1 MAHPK
6 IPHLKTEKYKAIG
19 KRPYG
24 FDSYRD
30 EEGQA
35 WFVPHKETIEFLA
48 EAIEHIRSGRSVRTV
63 AAWLEDKTKRKLSA
77 TRLHKLA
84 WTEEELAERRKDR
97 RKKLTPKQRKI
108 EDLKNTE
115 KQTRIKAEQAKR
127 RLERARTGSGIQ
139 TGSEPESFSDAG
151 QPLERDVAFR
161 PNPGPQTDFLAAN
174 EREVFYGGARGGG
187 KTYSLL
193 IAPLRFV
200 DKSTSRALLIR
211 RSMPELRDVIFQTQQ
226 LYPKAVPGAKFKTQ
240 ENTWHFPGG
249 ARIEFGY
256 CENLQDVLRYQGQSY
271 SWIGVDELPQYD
283 SPDVWHFLRSSLRSA
298 DPSIPLHMR
307 ACVDEGEVL
316 TVDGWKD
323 IKDVRF
329 GETVYSMDLET
340 GELITKPVT
349 GSYVYDIDEPL
360 VRIFKKGFYASMT
373 KDHRIAYRR
382 HNVEDK
388 IEISRWNEYKG
399 KSINLIRASNG
410 YNAPG
415 FTKPDFWEGSV
426 EDYCEFLG
434 LFIAEGCT
442 TTRNRVIITQSK
454 EQNHDFV
461 RRVMGSSGLKVYYSC
476 GDFTISDTALRE
488 HLLPLGKAHQKHFP
502 REFLKTATKQQ
513 LELAFKAY
521 ALGDGHWQSE
531 NSVECYTTSEQ
542 LRDDLQ
548 EIAFKIG
555 ARTHTRKRV
564 YPDPNQ
570 RDSWTVAFVFNKKH
584 TKVDRNP
591 NKRND
596 VVEVD
601 YKGKVYCISVQDTEN
616 FILRQKGVVYL
627 SGNTGNPGNRGSRW
641 VKELFIEPCKPNTRF
656 SEKVEYELEGRT
668 LSTEITRKFIPASVW
683 DNPYLTQDS
692 SYIAMLASLPEVKR
706 KQFLYGD
713 WDVVEDGAFS
723 EFSRST
729 HVVEPF
735 EVPNGWTRIRAAD
748 FGFSS
753 PSAIL
758 WGAVDYDNNIWIYR
772 ELYVSKVTADQLG
785 RMIREVESGDGKIYD
800 AVLDSSCW
808 ARRGDRGPSI
818 AEMLNAEGCRFRP
831 SDRSPG
837 SRISGKIEVHK
848 RLMVDEDTEEPRL
861 RIFENCPNLIRQLSS
876 LPLDKNNPEDVDTK
890 AEDHAYDA
898 LRYMVS
904 SRPTNI
910 RTAFE
915 NMPKSTWRPSD
926 NRFGY

>member
-6 IPHLKTEKYKAIG
+6 IPHLKTDKYKAVG

-30 EEGQA
+30 DEGQA
-35 WFVPHKETIEFLA
+35 WFVPHKPTIDLLA
-48 EAIEHIRSGRSVRTV
+48 EAIDHIRSGRSVRKV
-63 AAWLEDKTKRKLSA
+63 AAWLEDKTQRKLSA

-97 RKKLTPKQRKI
+97 RKNLTPKQRKI

-127 RLERARTGSGIQ
+127 RLGRARAGSGIQ

-161 PNPGPQTDFLAAN
+161 PNPGPQADFLAAN

-200 DKSTSRALLIR
+200 DKPTSRALLIR

-283 SPDVWHFLRSSLRSA
+283 SPDVWYFLRSSLRSA

-307 ACVDEGEVL
+307 A
-316 TVDGWKD
+316 
-323 IKDVRF
+323 
-329 GETVYSMDLET
+329 
-340 GELITKPVT
+340 
-349 GSYVYDIDEPL
+349 
-360 VRIFKKGFYASMT
+360 
-373 KDHRIAYRR
+373 
-382 HNVEDK
+382 
-388 IEISRWNEYKG
+388 
-399 KSINLIRASNG
+399 
-410 YNAPG
+410 
-415 FTKPDFWEGSV
+415 
-426 EDYCEFLG
+426 
-434 LFIAEGCT
+434 
-442 TTRNRVIITQSK
+442 
-454 EQNHDFV
+454 
-461 RRVMGSSGLKVYYSC
+461 
-476 GDFTISDTALRE
+476 
-488 HLLPLGKAHQKHFP
+488 
-502 REFLKTATKQQ
+502 
-513 LELAFKAY
+513 
-521 ALGDGHWQSE
+521 
-531 NSVECYTTSEQ
+531 
-542 LRDDLQ
+542 
-548 EIAFKIG
+548 
-555 ARTHTRKRV
+555 
-564 YPDPNQ
+564 
-570 RDSWTVAFVFNKKH
+570 
-584 TKVDRNP
+584 
-591 NKRND
+591 
-596 VVEVD
+596 
-601 YKGKVYCISVQDTEN
+601 
-616 FILRQKGVVYL
+616 
-627 SGNTGNPGNRGSRW
+627 TGNPGNRGSRW

-723 EFSRST
+723 EFNRST

-772 ELYVSKVTADQLG
+772 ELYISKVTADQLG

-837 SRISGKIEVHK
+837 SRISGKIEIHK

-915 NMPKSTWRPSD
+915 NMPKTTWRPSD

>member
-30 EEGQA
+30 KEGQA

-200 DKSTSRALLIR
+200 DKPTSRALLIR

-307 ACVDEGEVL
+307 A
-316 TVDGWKD
+316 
-323 IKDVRF
+323 
-329 GETVYSMDLET
+329 
-340 GELITKPVT
+340 
-349 GSYVYDIDEPL
+349 
-360 VRIFKKGFYASMT
+360 
-373 KDHRIAYRR
+373 
-382 HNVEDK
+382 
-388 IEISRWNEYKG
+388 
-399 KSINLIRASNG
+399 
-410 YNAPG
+410 
-415 FTKPDFWEGSV
+415 
-426 EDYCEFLG
+426 
-434 LFIAEGCT
+434 
-442 TTRNRVIITQSK
+442 
-454 EQNHDFV
+454 
-461 RRVMGSSGLKVYYSC
+461 
-476 GDFTISDTALRE
+476 
-488 HLLPLGKAHQKHFP
+488 
-502 REFLKTATKQQ
+502 
-513 LELAFKAY
+513 
-521 ALGDGHWQSE
+521 
-531 NSVECYTTSEQ
+531 
-542 LRDDLQ
+542 
-548 EIAFKIG
+548 
-555 ARTHTRKRV
+555 
-564 YPDPNQ
+564 
-570 RDSWTVAFVFNKKH
+570 
-584 TKVDRNP
+584 
-591 NKRND
+591 
-596 VVEVD
+596 
-601 YKGKVYCISVQDTEN
+601 
-616 FILRQKGVVYL
+616 
-627 SGNTGNPGNRGSRW
+627 TGNPGNRGSRW

-837 SRISGKIEVHK
+837 SRISGKIEIHK

-861 RIFENCPNLIRQLSS
+861 RIFENCPNLIRQLNS

-915 NMPKSTWRPSD
+915 NTPKSTWRPSD

>member
-6 IPHLKTEKYKAIG
+6 IPHLKTDKYKAVG

-35 WFVPHKETIEFLA
+35 WFVPHKPTIDLLA
-48 EAIEHIRSGRSVRTV
+48 EAIDHIRSGRSVRTV
-63 AAWLEDKTKRKLSA
+63 AAWLEDKTQRKLSA

-97 RKKLTPKQRKI
+97 RKNLTPKQRKI

-115 KQTRIKAEQAKR
+115 KQTRIKSEQAKR
-127 RLERARTGSGIQ
+127 RLERARAGSGIQ

-200 DKSTSRALLIR
+200 DKPTSRALLIR

-283 SPDVWHFLRSSLRSA
+283 SPDVWYFLRSSLRSA

-307 ACVDEGEVL
+307 A
-316 TVDGWKD
+316 
-323 IKDVRF
+323 
-329 GETVYSMDLET
+329 
-340 GELITKPVT
+340 
-349 GSYVYDIDEPL
+349 
-360 VRIFKKGFYASMT
+360 
-373 KDHRIAYRR
+373 
-382 HNVEDK
+382 
-388 IEISRWNEYKG
+388 
-399 KSINLIRASNG
+399 
-410 YNAPG
+410 
-415 FTKPDFWEGSV
+415 
-426 EDYCEFLG
+426 
-434 LFIAEGCT
+434 
-442 TTRNRVIITQSK
+442 
-454 EQNHDFV
+454 
-461 RRVMGSSGLKVYYSC
+461 
-476 GDFTISDTALRE
+476 
-488 HLLPLGKAHQKHFP
+488 
-502 REFLKTATKQQ
+502 
-513 LELAFKAY
+513 
-521 ALGDGHWQSE
+521 
-531 NSVECYTTSEQ
+531 
-542 LRDDLQ
+542 
-548 EIAFKIG
+548 
-555 ARTHTRKRV
+555 
-564 YPDPNQ
+564 
-570 RDSWTVAFVFNKKH
+570 
-584 TKVDRNP
+584 
-591 NKRND
+591 
-596 VVEVD
+596 
-601 YKGKVYCISVQDTEN
+601 
-616 FILRQKGVVYL
+616 
-627 SGNTGNPGNRGSRW
+627 TGNPGNRGSRW

-723 EFSRST
+723 EFNRST

-772 ELYVSKVTADQLG
+772 ELYISKVTADQLG

-848 RLMVDEDTEEPRL
+848 RLMVDEDTEEPGL

>member
-6 IPHLKTEKYKAIG
+6 IPHLKTDKYKAVG

-35 WFVPHKETIEFLA
+35 WFVPHKPTIDLLA
-48 EAIEHIRSGRSVRTV
+48 EAIDHIRSGRSVRTV

-84 WTEEELAERRKDR
+84 WTEEELTERRKDR

-127 RLERARTGSGIQ
+127 RLERARSRSGVQ
-139 TGSEPESFSDAG
+139 TGLEPESFDDAG

-200 DKSTSRALLIR
+200 DKPTSRALLIR

-240 ENTWHFPGG
+240 ENTWHFPSG

-256 CENLQDVLRYQGQSY
+256 CENLTDVLRYQGQSY
-271 SWIGVDELPQYD
+271 SWIGVDELPQYE

-298 DPSIPLHMR
+298 DPSIPLHFR
-307 ACVDEGEVL
+307 A
-316 TVDGWKD
+316 
-323 IKDVRF
+323 
-329 GETVYSMDLET
+329 
-340 GELITKPVT
+340 
-349 GSYVYDIDEPL
+349 
-360 VRIFKKGFYASMT
+360 
-373 KDHRIAYRR
+373 
-382 HNVEDK
+382 
-388 IEISRWNEYKG
+388 
-399 KSINLIRASNG
+399 
-410 YNAPG
+410 
-415 FTKPDFWEGSV
+415 
-426 EDYCEFLG
+426 
-434 LFIAEGCT
+434 
-442 TTRNRVIITQSK
+442 
-454 EQNHDFV
+454 
-461 RRVMGSSGLKVYYSC
+461 
-476 GDFTISDTALRE
+476 
-488 HLLPLGKAHQKHFP
+488 
-502 REFLKTATKQQ
+502 
-513 LELAFKAY
+513 
-521 ALGDGHWQSE
+521 
-531 NSVECYTTSEQ
+531 
-542 LRDDLQ
+542 
-548 EIAFKIG
+548 
-555 ARTHTRKRV
+555 
-564 YPDPNQ
+564 
-570 RDSWTVAFVFNKKH
+570 
-584 TKVDRNP
+584 
-591 NKRND
+591 
-596 VVEVD
+596 
-601 YKGKVYCISVQDTEN
+601 
-616 FILRQKGVVYL
+616 
-627 SGNTGNPGNRGSRW
+627 TGNPGNRGSRW
-641 VKELFIEPCKPNTRF
+641 VKELFIDPAEPNTRF
-656 SEKVEYELEGRT
+656 TKKVEYELGGRT

-723 EFSRST
+723 EFNRST
-729 HVVEPF
+729 HVVQPF

-758 WGAVDYDNNIWIYR
+758 WGAVDYDDNLWIYR

-837 SRISGKIEVHK
+837 SRISGKIEIHK

-915 NMPKSTWRPSD
+915 NTPKSTWRPSD

>member
-6 IPHLKTEKYKAIG
+6 IPHLKTDKYKAVG

-35 WFVPHKETIEFLA
+35 WFVPHKPTIDLLA
-48 EAIEHIRSGRSVRTV
+48 EAIDHIRSGRSVRKV
-63 AAWLEDKTKRKLSA
+63 AAWLEDKTQRKLSA

-97 RKKLTPKQRKI
+97 RKNLTPKQRKI

-127 RLERARTGSGIQ
+127 RLGRARAGSGIQ

-200 DKSTSRALLIR
+200 DKPTSRALLIR

-283 SPDVWHFLRSSLRSA
+283 SPDVWYFLRSSLRSA

-307 ACVDEGEVL
+307 A
-316 TVDGWKD
+316 
-323 IKDVRF
+323 
-329 GETVYSMDLET
+329 
-340 GELITKPVT
+340 
-349 GSYVYDIDEPL
+349 
-360 VRIFKKGFYASMT
+360 
-373 KDHRIAYRR
+373 
-382 HNVEDK
+382 
-388 IEISRWNEYKG
+388 
-399 KSINLIRASNG
+399 
-410 YNAPG
+410 
-415 FTKPDFWEGSV
+415 
-426 EDYCEFLG
+426 
-434 LFIAEGCT
+434 
-442 TTRNRVIITQSK
+442 
-454 EQNHDFV
+454 
-461 RRVMGSSGLKVYYSC
+461 
-476 GDFTISDTALRE
+476 
-488 HLLPLGKAHQKHFP
+488 
-502 REFLKTATKQQ
+502 
-513 LELAFKAY
+513 
-521 ALGDGHWQSE
+521 
-531 NSVECYTTSEQ
+531 
-542 LRDDLQ
+542 
-548 EIAFKIG
+548 
-555 ARTHTRKRV
+555 
-564 YPDPNQ
+564 
-570 RDSWTVAFVFNKKH
+570 
-584 TKVDRNP
+584 
-591 NKRND
+591 
-596 VVEVD
+596 
-601 YKGKVYCISVQDTEN
+601 
-616 FILRQKGVVYL
+616 
-627 SGNTGNPGNRGSRW
+627 TGNPGNRGSRW

-723 EFSRST
+723 EFNRST

-772 ELYVSKVTADQLG
+772 ELYISKVTADQLG

-915 NMPKSTWRPSD
+915 NTPKSTWRPSD

>member
-6 IPHLKTEKYKAIG
+6 IPHLKTDKYKAVG

-35 WFVPHKETIEFLA
+35 WFVPHKPTIDLLA
-48 EAIEHIRSGRSVRTV
+48 EAIDHIRSGRSVRTV
-63 AAWLEDKTKRKLSA
+63 SAWLEDKTQRKLSA

-97 RKKLTPKQRKI
+97 RKNLTPKQRKI
-108 EDLKNTE
+108 EDLKNVE

-127 RLERARTGSGIQ
+127 RLERARAGSGIQ

-200 DKSTSRALLIR
+200 DKPTSRALLIR

-240 ENTWHFPGG
+240 ENTWHFPSG

-256 CENLQDVLRYQGQSY
+256 CENLTDVLRYQGQSY
-271 SWIGVDELPQYD
+271 SWIGVDELPQYE

-298 DPSIPLHMR
+298 DPSIPLHFR
-307 ACVDEGEVL
+307 A
-316 TVDGWKD
+316 
-323 IKDVRF
+323 
-329 GETVYSMDLET
+329 
-340 GELITKPVT
+340 
-349 GSYVYDIDEPL
+349 
-360 VRIFKKGFYASMT
+360 
-373 KDHRIAYRR
+373 
-382 HNVEDK
+382 
-388 IEISRWNEYKG
+388 
-399 KSINLIRASNG
+399 
-410 YNAPG
+410 
-415 FTKPDFWEGSV
+415 
-426 EDYCEFLG
+426 
-434 LFIAEGCT
+434 
-442 TTRNRVIITQSK
+442 
-454 EQNHDFV
+454 
-461 RRVMGSSGLKVYYSC
+461 
-476 GDFTISDTALRE
+476 
-488 HLLPLGKAHQKHFP
+488 
-502 REFLKTATKQQ
+502 
-513 LELAFKAY
+513 
-521 ALGDGHWQSE
+521 
-531 NSVECYTTSEQ
+531 
-542 LRDDLQ
+542 
-548 EIAFKIG
+548 
-555 ARTHTRKRV
+555 
-564 YPDPNQ
+564 
-570 RDSWTVAFVFNKKH
+570 
-584 TKVDRNP
+584 
-591 NKRND
+591 
-596 VVEVD
+596 
-601 YKGKVYCISVQDTEN
+601 
-616 FILRQKGVVYL
+616 
-627 SGNTGNPGNRGSRW
+627 TGNPGNRGSRW
-641 VKELFIEPCKPNTRF
+641 VKELFIDPAEPNTRF
-656 SEKVEYELEGRT
+656 TKKVEYELNGRT

-723 EFSRST
+723 EFNRST

-735 EVPNGWTRIRAAD
+735 EVPNGWTKIRAAD

-785 RMIREVESGDGKIYD
+785 RMIREVESSDGKIYD

-915 NMPKSTWRPSD
+915 NTPKSTWRPSD

>member
-30 EEGQA
+30 KEGQA

-63 AAWLEDKTKRKLSA
+63 SAWLEDKTKRKLSA

-127 RLERARTGSGIQ
+127 RLERAKSGSGIQ

-161 PNPGPQTDFLAAN
+161 PNHGPQTDFLAAN

-200 DKSTSRALLIR
+200 DKPTSRALLIR
-211 RSMPELRDVIFQTQQ
+211 KSMPELRDVIFQTQQ

-307 ACVDEGEVL
+307 A
-316 TVDGWKD
+316 
-323 IKDVRF
+323 
-329 GETVYSMDLET
+329 
-340 GELITKPVT
+340 
-349 GSYVYDIDEPL
+349 
-360 VRIFKKGFYASMT
+360 
-373 KDHRIAYRR
+373 
-382 HNVEDK
+382 
-388 IEISRWNEYKG
+388 
-399 KSINLIRASNG
+399 
-410 YNAPG
+410 
-415 FTKPDFWEGSV
+415 
-426 EDYCEFLG
+426 
-434 LFIAEGCT
+434 
-442 TTRNRVIITQSK
+442 
-454 EQNHDFV
+454 
-461 RRVMGSSGLKVYYSC
+461 
-476 GDFTISDTALRE
+476 
-488 HLLPLGKAHQKHFP
+488 
-502 REFLKTATKQQ
+502 
-513 LELAFKAY
+513 
-521 ALGDGHWQSE
+521 
-531 NSVECYTTSEQ
+531 
-542 LRDDLQ
+542 
-548 EIAFKIG
+548 
-555 ARTHTRKRV
+555 
-564 YPDPNQ
+564 
-570 RDSWTVAFVFNKKH
+570 
-584 TKVDRNP
+584 
-591 NKRND
+591 
-596 VVEVD
+596 
-601 YKGKVYCISVQDTEN
+601 
-616 FILRQKGVVYL
+616 
-627 SGNTGNPGNRGSRW
+627 TGNPGNRGSRW

-723 EFSRST
+723 EFNRST

-818 AEMLNAEGCRFRP
+818 AEMLNAEG
-831 SDRSPG
+831 
-837 SRISGKIEVHK
+837 
-848 RLMVDEDTEEPRL
+848 
-861 RIFENCPNLIRQLSS
+861 
-876 LPLDKNNPEDVDTK
+876 
-890 AEDHAYDA
+890 
-898 LRYMVS
+898 
-904 SRPTNI
+904 
-910 RTAFE
+910 
-915 NMPKSTWRPSD
+915 MPV
-926 NRFGY
+926 

>member
-6 IPHLKTEKYKAIG
+6 IPHLKTDKYKAVG

-35 WFVPHKETIEFLA
+35 WFVPHKPTIDLLA
-48 EAIEHIRSGRSVRTV
+48 EAIDHIRSGRSVRTV
-63 AAWLEDKTKRKLSA
+63 SAWLEDKTQRKLSA

-97 RKKLTPKQRKI
+97 RKNLTPKQRKI

-115 KQTRIKAEQAKR
+115 KQTRIKSEQAKR
-127 RLERARTGSGIQ
+127 RLERARAGSGIQ

-200 DKSTSRALLIR
+200 DKPTSRALLIR

-283 SPDVWHFLRSSLRSA
+283 SPDVWYFLRSSLRSA

-307 ACVDEGEVL
+307 A
-316 TVDGWKD
+316 
-323 IKDVRF
+323 
-329 GETVYSMDLET
+329 
-340 GELITKPVT
+340 
-349 GSYVYDIDEPL
+349 
-360 VRIFKKGFYASMT
+360 
-373 KDHRIAYRR
+373 
-382 HNVEDK
+382 
-388 IEISRWNEYKG
+388 
-399 KSINLIRASNG
+399 
-410 YNAPG
+410 
-415 FTKPDFWEGSV
+415 
-426 EDYCEFLG
+426 
-434 LFIAEGCT
+434 
-442 TTRNRVIITQSK
+442 
-454 EQNHDFV
+454 
-461 RRVMGSSGLKVYYSC
+461 
-476 GDFTISDTALRE
+476 
-488 HLLPLGKAHQKHFP
+488 
-502 REFLKTATKQQ
+502 
-513 LELAFKAY
+513 
-521 ALGDGHWQSE
+521 
-531 NSVECYTTSEQ
+531 
-542 LRDDLQ
+542 
-548 EIAFKIG
+548 
-555 ARTHTRKRV
+555 
-564 YPDPNQ
+564 
-570 RDSWTVAFVFNKKH
+570 
-584 TKVDRNP
+584 
-591 NKRND
+591 
-596 VVEVD
+596 
-601 YKGKVYCISVQDTEN
+601 
-616 FILRQKGVVYL
+616 
-627 SGNTGNPGNRGSRW
+627 TGNPGNRGSRW

-723 EFSRST
+723 EFDRST

-772 ELYVSKVTADQLG
+772 ELYISKVTADQLG

-837 SRISGKIEVHK
+837 SRISGKIEIHK

-915 NMPKSTWRPSD
+915 NTPKSTWRPSD

>member
-6 IPHLKTEKYKAIG
+6 IPHLKTDKYKAVG

-35 WFVPHKETIEFLA
+35 WFVPHKPTIDLLA
-48 EAIEHIRSGRSVRTV
+48 EAIDHIRSGRSVRTV

-84 WTEEELAERRKDR
+84 WTEEELTERRKDR
-97 RKKLTPKQRKI
+97 RKNLTPKQRKI

-127 RLERARTGSGIQ
+127 RLERARSRSGVQ
-139 TGSEPESFSDAG
+139 TGLEPESFDDAG

-200 DKSTSRALLIR
+200 DKPTSRALLIR

-240 ENTWHFPGG
+240 ENTWHFPSG

-256 CENLQDVLRYQGQSY
+256 CENLTDVLRYQGQSY
-271 SWIGVDELPQYD
+271 SWIGVDELPQYE

-298 DPSIPLHMR
+298 DPSIPLHFR
-307 ACVDEGEVL
+307 A
-316 TVDGWKD
+316 
-323 IKDVRF
+323 
-329 GETVYSMDLET
+329 
-340 GELITKPVT
+340 
-349 GSYVYDIDEPL
+349 
-360 VRIFKKGFYASMT
+360 
-373 KDHRIAYRR
+373 
-382 HNVEDK
+382 
-388 IEISRWNEYKG
+388 
-399 KSINLIRASNG
+399 
-410 YNAPG
+410 
-415 FTKPDFWEGSV
+415 
-426 EDYCEFLG
+426 
-434 LFIAEGCT
+434 
-442 TTRNRVIITQSK
+442 
-454 EQNHDFV
+454 
-461 RRVMGSSGLKVYYSC
+461 
-476 GDFTISDTALRE
+476 
-488 HLLPLGKAHQKHFP
+488 
-502 REFLKTATKQQ
+502 
-513 LELAFKAY
+513 
-521 ALGDGHWQSE
+521 
-531 NSVECYTTSEQ
+531 
-542 LRDDLQ
+542 
-548 EIAFKIG
+548 
-555 ARTHTRKRV
+555 
-564 YPDPNQ
+564 
-570 RDSWTVAFVFNKKH
+570 
-584 TKVDRNP
+584 
-591 NKRND
+591 
-596 VVEVD
+596 
-601 YKGKVYCISVQDTEN
+601 
-616 FILRQKGVVYL
+616 
-627 SGNTGNPGNRGSRW
+627 TGNPGNRGSRW
-641 VKELFIEPCKPNTRF
+641 VKELFIDPAEPNTRF
-656 SEKVEYELEGRT
+656 TQKVEYELDGRT

-723 EFSRST
+723 EFNRST

-758 WGAVDYDNNIWIYR
+758 WGAVDYDDNLWIYR

-818 AEMLNAEGCRFRP
+818 AEMMNAEGCRFRP

-915 NMPKSTWRPSD
+915 NTPKYTWRPSD

>member
-6 IPHLKTEKYKAIG
+6 IPHLKTDKYKAVG

-63 AAWLEDKTKRKLSA
+63 SAWLEDKTQRKLSA

-97 RKKLTPKQRKI
+97 RKNLTPKQRKI
-108 EDLKNTE
+108 EDLKNVE

-127 RLERARTGSGIQ
+127 RLERARAGSGIQ

-200 DKSTSRALLIR
+200 DKPTSRALLIR

-240 ENTWHFPGG
+240 ENTWHFPSG

-256 CENLQDVLRYQGQSY
+256 CENLTDVLRYQGQSY

-298 DPSIPLHMR
+298 DPSIPLHFR
-307 ACVDEGEVL
+307 A
-316 TVDGWKD
+316 
-323 IKDVRF
+323 
-329 GETVYSMDLET
+329 
-340 GELITKPVT
+340 
-349 GSYVYDIDEPL
+349 
-360 VRIFKKGFYASMT
+360 
-373 KDHRIAYRR
+373 
-382 HNVEDK
+382 
-388 IEISRWNEYKG
+388 
-399 KSINLIRASNG
+399 
-410 YNAPG
+410 
-415 FTKPDFWEGSV
+415 
-426 EDYCEFLG
+426 
-434 LFIAEGCT
+434 
-442 TTRNRVIITQSK
+442 
-454 EQNHDFV
+454 
-461 RRVMGSSGLKVYYSC
+461 
-476 GDFTISDTALRE
+476 
-488 HLLPLGKAHQKHFP
+488 
-502 REFLKTATKQQ
+502 
-513 LELAFKAY
+513 
-521 ALGDGHWQSE
+521 
-531 NSVECYTTSEQ
+531 
-542 LRDDLQ
+542 
-548 EIAFKIG
+548 
-555 ARTHTRKRV
+555 
-564 YPDPNQ
+564 
-570 RDSWTVAFVFNKKH
+570 
-584 TKVDRNP
+584 
-591 NKRND
+591 
-596 VVEVD
+596 
-601 YKGKVYCISVQDTEN
+601 
-616 FILRQKGVVYL
+616 
-627 SGNTGNPGNRGSRW
+627 TGNPGNRGSRW
-641 VKELFIEPCKPNTRF
+641 VKELFIDPAEPNTRF
-656 SEKVEYELEGRT
+656 TEKVEYELDGRT

-723 EFSRST
+723 EFNRST

-758 WGAVDYDNNIWIYR
+758 WGAVDYDDNLWIYR

-837 SRISGKIEVHK
+837 SRIGGKIEVHK

-915 NMPKSTWRPSD
+915 NMPKTTWRPSD

>member
-30 EEGQA
+30 KEGQA

-63 AAWLEDKTKRKLSA
+63 SAWLEDKTKRKLSA

-127 RLERARTGSGIQ
+127 RLERVKAGSGIQ

-161 PNPGPQTDFLAAN
+161 PNHGPQTDFLAAN

-200 DKSTSRALLIR
+200 DKPTSRALLIR

-307 ACVDEGEVL
+307 A
-316 TVDGWKD
+316 
-323 IKDVRF
+323 
-329 GETVYSMDLET
+329 
-340 GELITKPVT
+340 
-349 GSYVYDIDEPL
+349 
-360 VRIFKKGFYASMT
+360 
-373 KDHRIAYRR
+373 
-382 HNVEDK
+382 
-388 IEISRWNEYKG
+388 
-399 KSINLIRASNG
+399 
-410 YNAPG
+410 
-415 FTKPDFWEGSV
+415 
-426 EDYCEFLG
+426 
-434 LFIAEGCT
+434 
-442 TTRNRVIITQSK
+442 
-454 EQNHDFV
+454 
-461 RRVMGSSGLKVYYSC
+461 
-476 GDFTISDTALRE
+476 
-488 HLLPLGKAHQKHFP
+488 
-502 REFLKTATKQQ
+502 
-513 LELAFKAY
+513 
-521 ALGDGHWQSE
+521 
-531 NSVECYTTSEQ
+531 
-542 LRDDLQ
+542 
-548 EIAFKIG
+548 
-555 ARTHTRKRV
+555 
-564 YPDPNQ
+564 
-570 RDSWTVAFVFNKKH
+570 
-584 TKVDRNP
+584 
-591 NKRND
+591 
-596 VVEVD
+596 
-601 YKGKVYCISVQDTEN
+601 
-616 FILRQKGVVYL
+616 
-627 SGNTGNPGNRGSRW
+627 TGNPGNRGSRW

-723 EFSRST
+723 EFNRST

-837 SRISGKIEVHK
+837 SRISGKIEIHK

-861 RIFENCPNLIRQLSS
+861 RIFENCPNLIRQLNS

-915 NMPKSTWRPSD
+915 NTPKSTWRPSD

>member
-6 IPHLKTEKYKAIG
+6 IPHLKTDKYKAVG

-35 WFVPHKETIEFLA
+35 WFVPHKPTIDLLA
-48 EAIEHIRSGRSVRTV
+48 EAIDHIRSGRSVRTV
-63 AAWLEDKTKRKLSA
+63 SAWLEDKTQRKLSA

-97 RKKLTPKQRKI
+97 RKNLTPKQRKI
-108 EDLKNTE
+108 EDLKNVE

-127 RLERARTGSGIQ
+127 RLVRARAGSGIQ
-139 TGSEPESFSDAG
+139 TGLEPESFADAS

-200 DKSTSRALLIR
+200 DKPTSRALLIR

-240 ENTWHFPGG
+240 ENTWHFPSG

-256 CENLQDVLRYQGQSY
+256 CENLTDVLRYQGQSY
-271 SWIGVDELPQYD
+271 SWIGVDELPQYE

-298 DPSIPLHMR
+298 DPSIPLHFR
-307 ACVDEGEVL
+307 A
-316 TVDGWKD
+316 
-323 IKDVRF
+323 
-329 GETVYSMDLET
+329 
-340 GELITKPVT
+340 
-349 GSYVYDIDEPL
+349 
-360 VRIFKKGFYASMT
+360 
-373 KDHRIAYRR
+373 
-382 HNVEDK
+382 
-388 IEISRWNEYKG
+388 
-399 KSINLIRASNG
+399 
-410 YNAPG
+410 
-415 FTKPDFWEGSV
+415 
-426 EDYCEFLG
+426 
-434 LFIAEGCT
+434 
-442 TTRNRVIITQSK
+442 
-454 EQNHDFV
+454 
-461 RRVMGSSGLKVYYSC
+461 
-476 GDFTISDTALRE
+476 
-488 HLLPLGKAHQKHFP
+488 
-502 REFLKTATKQQ
+502 
-513 LELAFKAY
+513 
-521 ALGDGHWQSE
+521 
-531 NSVECYTTSEQ
+531 
-542 LRDDLQ
+542 
-548 EIAFKIG
+548 
-555 ARTHTRKRV
+555 
-564 YPDPNQ
+564 
-570 RDSWTVAFVFNKKH
+570 
-584 TKVDRNP
+584 
-591 NKRND
+591 
-596 VVEVD
+596 
-601 YKGKVYCISVQDTEN
+601 
-616 FILRQKGVVYL
+616 
-627 SGNTGNPGNRGSRW
+627 TGNPGNRGSRW
-641 VKELFIEPCKPNTRF
+641 VKELFIDPAEPNTRF
-656 SEKVEYELEGRT
+656 TKKVEYELNGRT

-723 EFSRST
+723 EFNRST

-735 EVPNGWTRIRAAD
+735 EVPNGWTKIRAAD

-915 NMPKSTWRPSD
+915 NTPKSTWRPSD

>member
-6 IPHLKTEKYKAIG
+6 IPHLKTDKYKAVG

-35 WFVPHKETIEFLA
+35 WFVPHKPTIDLLA
-48 EAIEHIRSGRSVRTV
+48 EAIDHIRSGRSVRTV
-63 AAWLEDKTKRKLSA
+63 SAWLEDKTKRKLSA

-97 RKKLTPKQRKI
+97 RKNLTPKQRKI
-108 EDLKNTE
+108 EDLKNVE

-127 RLERARTGSGIQ
+127 RLERARAGSGIQ

-200 DKSTSRALLIR
+200 DKPTSRALLIR

-283 SPDVWHFLRSSLRSA
+283 SPDVWYFLRSSLRSA

-307 ACVDEGEVL
+307 A
-316 TVDGWKD
+316 
-323 IKDVRF
+323 
-329 GETVYSMDLET
+329 
-340 GELITKPVT
+340 
-349 GSYVYDIDEPL
+349 
-360 VRIFKKGFYASMT
+360 
-373 KDHRIAYRR
+373 
-382 HNVEDK
+382 
-388 IEISRWNEYKG
+388 
-399 KSINLIRASNG
+399 
-410 YNAPG
+410 
-415 FTKPDFWEGSV
+415 
-426 EDYCEFLG
+426 
-434 LFIAEGCT
+434 
-442 TTRNRVIITQSK
+442 
-454 EQNHDFV
+454 
-461 RRVMGSSGLKVYYSC
+461 
-476 GDFTISDTALRE
+476 
-488 HLLPLGKAHQKHFP
+488 
-502 REFLKTATKQQ
+502 
-513 LELAFKAY
+513 
-521 ALGDGHWQSE
+521 
-531 NSVECYTTSEQ
+531 
-542 LRDDLQ
+542 
-548 EIAFKIG
+548 
-555 ARTHTRKRV
+555 
-564 YPDPNQ
+564 
-570 RDSWTVAFVFNKKH
+570 
-584 TKVDRNP
+584 
-591 NKRND
+591 
-596 VVEVD
+596 
-601 YKGKVYCISVQDTEN
+601 
-616 FILRQKGVVYL
+616 
-627 SGNTGNPGNRGSRW
+627 TGNPGNRGSRW

-723 EFSRST
+723 EFNRST

-735 EVPNGWTRIRAAD
+735 EVPNGWTKIRAAD

-772 ELYVSKVTADQLG
+772 ELYISKVTADQLG

-837 SRISGKIEVHK
+837 SRISGKIEIHK

-915 NMPKSTWRPSD
+915 NTPKSTWRPSD

>member
-6 IPHLKTEKYKAIG
+6 IPHLKTDKYKAVG

-35 WFVPHKETIEFLA
+35 WFVPHKPTIDLLA
-48 EAIEHIRSGRSVRTV
+48 EAIDHIRSGRSVRTV
-63 AAWLEDKTKRKLSA
+63 AAWLEDKTQRKLSA

-97 RKKLTPKQRKI
+97 RKNLTPKQRKI

-115 KQTRIKAEQAKR
+115 KQTRIKSEQAKR
-127 RLERARTGSGIQ
+127 RLERARAGSGIQ

-200 DKSTSRALLIR
+200 DKPTSRALLIR

-256 CENLQDVLRYQGQSY
+256 CENLTDVLRYQGQSY

-298 DPSIPLHMR
+298 DPSIPLHFR
-307 ACVDEGEVL
+307 A
-316 TVDGWKD
+316 
-323 IKDVRF
+323 
-329 GETVYSMDLET
+329 
-340 GELITKPVT
+340 
-349 GSYVYDIDEPL
+349 
-360 VRIFKKGFYASMT
+360 
-373 KDHRIAYRR
+373 
-382 HNVEDK
+382 
-388 IEISRWNEYKG
+388 
-399 KSINLIRASNG
+399 
-410 YNAPG
+410 
-415 FTKPDFWEGSV
+415 
-426 EDYCEFLG
+426 
-434 LFIAEGCT
+434 
-442 TTRNRVIITQSK
+442 
-454 EQNHDFV
+454 
-461 RRVMGSSGLKVYYSC
+461 
-476 GDFTISDTALRE
+476 
-488 HLLPLGKAHQKHFP
+488 
-502 REFLKTATKQQ
+502 
-513 LELAFKAY
+513 
-521 ALGDGHWQSE
+521 
-531 NSVECYTTSEQ
+531 
-542 LRDDLQ
+542 
-548 EIAFKIG
+548 
-555 ARTHTRKRV
+555 
-564 YPDPNQ
+564 
-570 RDSWTVAFVFNKKH
+570 
-584 TKVDRNP
+584 
-591 NKRND
+591 
-596 VVEVD
+596 
-601 YKGKVYCISVQDTEN
+601 
-616 FILRQKGVVYL
+616 
-627 SGNTGNPGNRGSRW
+627 TGNPGNRGSRW
-641 VKELFIEPCKPNTRF
+641 VKELFIDPAEPNTRF
-656 SEKVEYELEGRT
+656 TEKVEYELGGRT

-723 EFSRST
+723 EFNRST

-758 WGAVDYDNNIWIYR
+758 WGAVDYDDNLWIYR

-837 SRISGKIEVHK
+837 SRIGGKIEVHK
-848 RLMVDEDTEEPRL
+848 RLMVDEDTEKPRL

-915 NMPKSTWRPSD
+915 NMPKTTWRPSD

>member
-6 IPHLKTEKYKAIG
+6 IPHLKTDKYKAVG

-35 WFVPHKETIEFLA
+35 WFVPHKPTIDLLA
-48 EAIEHIRSGRSVRTV
+48 EAIDHIRSGRSVRKV
-63 AAWLEDKTKRKLSA
+63 AAWLEDKTQRKLSA

-97 RKKLTPKQRKI
+97 RKNLTPKQRKI

-127 RLERARTGSGIQ
+127 RLGRARAGSGIQ

-151 QPLERDVAFR
+151 QPLERDIAFR

-200 DKSTSRALLIR
+200 DKPTSRALLIR

-283 SPDVWHFLRSSLRSA
+283 SPDVWYFLRSSLRSA

-307 ACVDEGEVL
+307 A
-316 TVDGWKD
+316 
-323 IKDVRF
+323 
-329 GETVYSMDLET
+329 
-340 GELITKPVT
+340 
-349 GSYVYDIDEPL
+349 
-360 VRIFKKGFYASMT
+360 
-373 KDHRIAYRR
+373 
-382 HNVEDK
+382 
-388 IEISRWNEYKG
+388 
-399 KSINLIRASNG
+399 
-410 YNAPG
+410 
-415 FTKPDFWEGSV
+415 
-426 EDYCEFLG
+426 
-434 LFIAEGCT
+434 
-442 TTRNRVIITQSK
+442 
-454 EQNHDFV
+454 
-461 RRVMGSSGLKVYYSC
+461 
-476 GDFTISDTALRE
+476 
-488 HLLPLGKAHQKHFP
+488 
-502 REFLKTATKQQ
+502 
-513 LELAFKAY
+513 
-521 ALGDGHWQSE
+521 
-531 NSVECYTTSEQ
+531 
-542 LRDDLQ
+542 
-548 EIAFKIG
+548 
-555 ARTHTRKRV
+555 
-564 YPDPNQ
+564 
-570 RDSWTVAFVFNKKH
+570 
-584 TKVDRNP
+584 
-591 NKRND
+591 
-596 VVEVD
+596 
-601 YKGKVYCISVQDTEN
+601 
-616 FILRQKGVVYL
+616 
-627 SGNTGNPGNRGSRW
+627 TGNPGNRGSRW

-723 EFSRST
+723 EFNRST

-772 ELYVSKVTADQLG
+772 ELYISKVTADQLG

-837 SRISGKIEVHK
+837 SRISGKIEIHK

-915 NMPKSTWRPSD
+915 NMPKTTWRPSD

>member
-6 IPHLKTEKYKAIG
+6 IPHLKTDKYKAVG

-35 WFVPHKETIEFLA
+35 WFVPHKPTIDLLA
-48 EAIEHIRSGRSVRTV
+48 EAIDHIRSGRSVRTV

-84 WTEEELAERRKDR
+84 WTEEELTERRKDR
-97 RKKLTPKQRKI
+97 RKNLTPKQRKI

-127 RLERARTGSGIQ
+127 RLERARFRSGVQ
-139 TGSEPESFSDAG
+139 TGLEPESFDDAG

-200 DKSTSRALLIR
+200 DKPTSRALLIR

-240 ENTWHFPGG
+240 ENTWHFPSG

-256 CENLQDVLRYQGQSY
+256 CENLTDVLRYQGQSY
-271 SWIGVDELPQYD
+271 SWIGVDELPQYE

-298 DPSIPLHMR
+298 DPSIPLHFR
-307 ACVDEGEVL
+307 A
-316 TVDGWKD
+316 
-323 IKDVRF
+323 
-329 GETVYSMDLET
+329 
-340 GELITKPVT
+340 
-349 GSYVYDIDEPL
+349 
-360 VRIFKKGFYASMT
+360 
-373 KDHRIAYRR
+373 
-382 HNVEDK
+382 
-388 IEISRWNEYKG
+388 
-399 KSINLIRASNG
+399 
-410 YNAPG
+410 
-415 FTKPDFWEGSV
+415 
-426 EDYCEFLG
+426 
-434 LFIAEGCT
+434 
-442 TTRNRVIITQSK
+442 
-454 EQNHDFV
+454 
-461 RRVMGSSGLKVYYSC
+461 
-476 GDFTISDTALRE
+476 
-488 HLLPLGKAHQKHFP
+488 
-502 REFLKTATKQQ
+502 
-513 LELAFKAY
+513 
-521 ALGDGHWQSE
+521 
-531 NSVECYTTSEQ
+531 
-542 LRDDLQ
+542 
-548 EIAFKIG
+548 
-555 ARTHTRKRV
+555 
-564 YPDPNQ
+564 
-570 RDSWTVAFVFNKKH
+570 
-584 TKVDRNP
+584 
-591 NKRND
+591 
-596 VVEVD
+596 
-601 YKGKVYCISVQDTEN
+601 
-616 FILRQKGVVYL
+616 
-627 SGNTGNPGNRGSRW
+627 TGNPGNRGSRW
-641 VKELFIEPCKPNTRF
+641 VKELFIDPAEPNTRF
-656 SEKVEYELEGRT
+656 TQKVEYELDGRT

-723 EFSRST
+723 EFNRST

-758 WGAVDYDNNIWIYR
+758 WGAVDYDDNLWIYR

-915 NMPKSTWRPSD
+915 NTPKSTWRPSD

>member
-6 IPHLKTEKYKAIG
+6 IPHLKTDKYKAVG

-35 WFVPHKETIEFLA
+35 WFVPHKPTIDLLA
-48 EAIEHIRSGRSVRTV
+48 EAIDHIRSGRSVRKV
-63 AAWLEDKTKRKLSA
+63 AAWLEDKTQRKLSA

-84 WTEEELAERRKDR
+84 WTPEELAERRKDR
-97 RKKLTPKQRKI
+97 RKNLTPKQRKI
-108 EDLKNTE
+108 EDLKNVE
-115 KQTRIKAEQAKR
+115 KQTRIKSEQAKR
-127 RLERARTGSGIQ
+127 RLERARAGSGIQ

-200 DKSTSRALLIR
+200 DKPTSRALLIR

-256 CENLQDVLRYQGQSY
+256 CENLTDVLRYQGQSY

-298 DPSIPLHMR
+298 DPSIPLHFR
-307 ACVDEGEVL
+307 A
-316 TVDGWKD
+316 
-323 IKDVRF
+323 
-329 GETVYSMDLET
+329 
-340 GELITKPVT
+340 
-349 GSYVYDIDEPL
+349 
-360 VRIFKKGFYASMT
+360 
-373 KDHRIAYRR
+373 
-382 HNVEDK
+382 
-388 IEISRWNEYKG
+388 
-399 KSINLIRASNG
+399 
-410 YNAPG
+410 
-415 FTKPDFWEGSV
+415 
-426 EDYCEFLG
+426 
-434 LFIAEGCT
+434 
-442 TTRNRVIITQSK
+442 
-454 EQNHDFV
+454 
-461 RRVMGSSGLKVYYSC
+461 
-476 GDFTISDTALRE
+476 
-488 HLLPLGKAHQKHFP
+488 
-502 REFLKTATKQQ
+502 
-513 LELAFKAY
+513 
-521 ALGDGHWQSE
+521 
-531 NSVECYTTSEQ
+531 
-542 LRDDLQ
+542 
-548 EIAFKIG
+548 
-555 ARTHTRKRV
+555 
-564 YPDPNQ
+564 
-570 RDSWTVAFVFNKKH
+570 
-584 TKVDRNP
+584 
-591 NKRND
+591 
-596 VVEVD
+596 
-601 YKGKVYCISVQDTEN
+601 
-616 FILRQKGVVYL
+616 
-627 SGNTGNPGNRGSRW
+627 TGNPGNRGSRW
-641 VKELFIEPCKPNTRF
+641 VKELFIDPAEPNTRF
-656 SEKVEYELEGRT
+656 TQKVEYELDGRT

-723 EFSRST
+723 EFNRST

-758 WGAVDYDNNIWIYR
+758 WGAVDYDDNLWIYR

-785 RMIREVESGDGKIYD
+785 RMIREIESGDGKIYD

-915 NMPKSTWRPSD
+915 NMPKTTWRPSD

>member
-6 IPHLKTEKYKAIG
+6 IPHLKTDKYKAVG

-35 WFVPHKETIEFLA
+35 WFVPHKPTIDLLA
-48 EAIEHIRSGRSVRTV
+48 EAIDHIRSGRSVRTV
-63 AAWLEDKTKRKLSA
+63 SAWLEDKTKRKLSA

-97 RKKLTPKQRKI
+97 RKNLTPKQRKI

-127 RLERARTGSGIQ
+127 RLERARSRSGVQ
-139 TGSEPESFSDAG
+139 TGLEPESFDDAG

-200 DKSTSRALLIR
+200 DKPTSRALLIR

-283 SPDVWHFLRSSLRSA
+283 SPDVWYFLRSSLRSA

-307 ACVDEGEVL
+307 A
-316 TVDGWKD
+316 
-323 IKDVRF
+323 
-329 GETVYSMDLET
+329 
-340 GELITKPVT
+340 
-349 GSYVYDIDEPL
+349 
-360 VRIFKKGFYASMT
+360 
-373 KDHRIAYRR
+373 
-382 HNVEDK
+382 
-388 IEISRWNEYKG
+388 
-399 KSINLIRASNG
+399 
-410 YNAPG
+410 
-415 FTKPDFWEGSV
+415 
-426 EDYCEFLG
+426 
-434 LFIAEGCT
+434 
-442 TTRNRVIITQSK
+442 
-454 EQNHDFV
+454 
-461 RRVMGSSGLKVYYSC
+461 
-476 GDFTISDTALRE
+476 
-488 HLLPLGKAHQKHFP
+488 
-502 REFLKTATKQQ
+502 
-513 LELAFKAY
+513 
-521 ALGDGHWQSE
+521 
-531 NSVECYTTSEQ
+531 
-542 LRDDLQ
+542 
-548 EIAFKIG
+548 
-555 ARTHTRKRV
+555 
-564 YPDPNQ
+564 
-570 RDSWTVAFVFNKKH
+570 
-584 TKVDRNP
+584 
-591 NKRND
+591 
-596 VVEVD
+596 
-601 YKGKVYCISVQDTEN
+601 
-616 FILRQKGVVYL
+616 
-627 SGNTGNPGNRGSRW
+627 TGNPGNRGSRW

-723 EFSRST
+723 EFNRST

-772 ELYVSKVTADQLG
+772 ELYISKVTADQLG

-837 SRISGKIEVHK
+837 SRISGKIEIHK

-915 NMPKSTWRPSD
+915 NTPKSTWRPSD

>member
-6 IPHLKTEKYKAIG
+6 IPHLKTDKYKAVG

-35 WFVPHKETIEFLA
+35 WFVPHKPTIDLLA
-48 EAIEHIRSGRSVRTV
+48 EAIDHIRSGRSVRTV
-63 AAWLEDKTKRKLSA
+63 SAWLEDKTQRKLSA

-97 RKKLTPKQRKI
+97 RKNLTPKQRKI

-115 KQTRIKAEQAKR
+115 KQTRIKSEQAKR
-127 RLERARTGSGIQ
+127 RLERARAGSGIQ

-200 DKSTSRALLIR
+200 DKPTSRALLIR

-283 SPDVWHFLRSSLRSA
+283 SPDVWYFLRSSLRSA

-307 ACVDEGEVL
+307 A
-316 TVDGWKD
+316 
-323 IKDVRF
+323 
-329 GETVYSMDLET
+329 
-340 GELITKPVT
+340 
-349 GSYVYDIDEPL
+349 
-360 VRIFKKGFYASMT
+360 
-373 KDHRIAYRR
+373 
-382 HNVEDK
+382 
-388 IEISRWNEYKG
+388 
-399 KSINLIRASNG
+399 
-410 YNAPG
+410 
-415 FTKPDFWEGSV
+415 
-426 EDYCEFLG
+426 
-434 LFIAEGCT
+434 
-442 TTRNRVIITQSK
+442 
-454 EQNHDFV
+454 
-461 RRVMGSSGLKVYYSC
+461 
-476 GDFTISDTALRE
+476 
-488 HLLPLGKAHQKHFP
+488 
-502 REFLKTATKQQ
+502 
-513 LELAFKAY
+513 
-521 ALGDGHWQSE
+521 
-531 NSVECYTTSEQ
+531 
-542 LRDDLQ
+542 
-548 EIAFKIG
+548 
-555 ARTHTRKRV
+555 
-564 YPDPNQ
+564 
-570 RDSWTVAFVFNKKH
+570 
-584 TKVDRNP
+584 
-591 NKRND
+591 
-596 VVEVD
+596 
-601 YKGKVYCISVQDTEN
+601 
-616 FILRQKGVVYL
+616 
-627 SGNTGNPGNRGSRW
+627 TGNPGNRGSRW

-723 EFSRST
+723 EFNRST

-772 ELYVSKVTADQLG
+772 ELYISKVTADQLG

-848 RLMVDEDTEEPRL
+848 RLMVDEDTEEPGL

-915 NMPKSTWRPSD
+915 NTPKSTWRPSD

>member
-6 IPHLKTEKYKAIG
+6 IPHLKTDKYKAVG

-35 WFVPHKETIEFLA
+35 WFVPHKPTIDLLA
-48 EAIEHIRSGRSVRTV
+48 EAIDHIRSGRSVRTV

-84 WTEEELAERRKDR
+84 WTEEELTERRKDR

-127 RLERARTGSGIQ
+127 RLERARSRSGVQ
-139 TGSEPESFSDAG
+139 TGLEPESFDDAG

-200 DKSTSRALLIR
+200 DKPTSRALLIR

-283 SPDVWHFLRSSLRSA
+283 SPDVWYFLRSSLRSA

-307 ACVDEGEVL
+307 A
-316 TVDGWKD
+316 
-323 IKDVRF
+323 
-329 GETVYSMDLET
+329 
-340 GELITKPVT
+340 
-349 GSYVYDIDEPL
+349 
-360 VRIFKKGFYASMT
+360 
-373 KDHRIAYRR
+373 
-382 HNVEDK
+382 
-388 IEISRWNEYKG
+388 
-399 KSINLIRASNG
+399 
-410 YNAPG
+410 
-415 FTKPDFWEGSV
+415 
-426 EDYCEFLG
+426 
-434 LFIAEGCT
+434 
-442 TTRNRVIITQSK
+442 
-454 EQNHDFV
+454 
-461 RRVMGSSGLKVYYSC
+461 
-476 GDFTISDTALRE
+476 
-488 HLLPLGKAHQKHFP
+488 
-502 REFLKTATKQQ
+502 
-513 LELAFKAY
+513 
-521 ALGDGHWQSE
+521 
-531 NSVECYTTSEQ
+531 
-542 LRDDLQ
+542 
-548 EIAFKIG
+548 
-555 ARTHTRKRV
+555 
-564 YPDPNQ
+564 
-570 RDSWTVAFVFNKKH
+570 
-584 TKVDRNP
+584 
-591 NKRND
+591 
-596 VVEVD
+596 
-601 YKGKVYCISVQDTEN
+601 
-616 FILRQKGVVYL
+616 
-627 SGNTGNPGNRGSRW
+627 TGNPGNRGSRW

-723 EFSRST
+723 EFNRST

-758 WGAVDYDNNIWIYR
+758 WGAVDYDDNLWIYR

-818 AEMLNAEGCRFRP
+818 AEMMNAEGCRFRP

-915 NMPKSTWRPSD
+915 NTPKSTWRPSD

>member
-6 IPHLKTEKYKAIG
+6 IPHLKTDKYKAVG

-35 WFVPHKETIEFLA
+35 WFVPHKPTIDLLA
-48 EAIEHIRSGRSVRTV
+48 EAIDHIRSGRSVRTV

-97 RKKLTPKQRKI
+97 RKNLTPKQRKI

-115 KQTRIKAEQAKR
+115 KQTRIKSEQAKR
-127 RLERARTGSGIQ
+127 RLERARAGSGIQ

-151 QPLERDVAFR
+151 QPLERDIAFR

-200 DKSTSRALLIR
+200 DKPTSRALLIR

-283 SPDVWHFLRSSLRSA
+283 SPDVWYFLRSSLRSA

-307 ACVDEGEVL
+307 A
-316 TVDGWKD
+316 
-323 IKDVRF
+323 
-329 GETVYSMDLET
+329 
-340 GELITKPVT
+340 
-349 GSYVYDIDEPL
+349 
-360 VRIFKKGFYASMT
+360 
-373 KDHRIAYRR
+373 
-382 HNVEDK
+382 
-388 IEISRWNEYKG
+388 
-399 KSINLIRASNG
+399 
-410 YNAPG
+410 
-415 FTKPDFWEGSV
+415 
-426 EDYCEFLG
+426 
-434 LFIAEGCT
+434 
-442 TTRNRVIITQSK
+442 
-454 EQNHDFV
+454 
-461 RRVMGSSGLKVYYSC
+461 
-476 GDFTISDTALRE
+476 
-488 HLLPLGKAHQKHFP
+488 
-502 REFLKTATKQQ
+502 
-513 LELAFKAY
+513 
-521 ALGDGHWQSE
+521 
-531 NSVECYTTSEQ
+531 
-542 LRDDLQ
+542 
-548 EIAFKIG
+548 
-555 ARTHTRKRV
+555 
-564 YPDPNQ
+564 
-570 RDSWTVAFVFNKKH
+570 
-584 TKVDRNP
+584 
-591 NKRND
+591 
-596 VVEVD
+596 
-601 YKGKVYCISVQDTEN
+601 
-616 FILRQKGVVYL
+616 
-627 SGNTGNPGNRGSRW
+627 TGNPGNRGSRW

-723 EFSRST
+723 EFNRST

-772 ELYVSKVTADQLG
+772 ELYISKVTADQLG

-837 SRISGKIEVHK
+837 SRISGKIEIHK

-915 NMPKSTWRPSD
+915 NMPKTTWRPSD

>member
-307 ACVDEGEVL
+307 A
-316 TVDGWKD
+316 
-323 IKDVRF
+323 
-329 GETVYSMDLET
+329 
-340 GELITKPVT
+340 
-349 GSYVYDIDEPL
+349 
-360 VRIFKKGFYASMT
+360 
-373 KDHRIAYRR
+373 
-382 HNVEDK
+382 
-388 IEISRWNEYKG
+388 
-399 KSINLIRASNG
+399 
-410 YNAPG
+410 
-415 FTKPDFWEGSV
+415 
-426 EDYCEFLG
+426 
-434 LFIAEGCT
+434 
-442 TTRNRVIITQSK
+442 
-454 EQNHDFV
+454 
-461 RRVMGSSGLKVYYSC
+461 
-476 GDFTISDTALRE
+476 
-488 HLLPLGKAHQKHFP
+488 
-502 REFLKTATKQQ
+502 
-513 LELAFKAY
+513 
-521 ALGDGHWQSE
+521 
-531 NSVECYTTSEQ
+531 
-542 LRDDLQ
+542 
-548 EIAFKIG
+548 
-555 ARTHTRKRV
+555 
-564 YPDPNQ
+564 
-570 RDSWTVAFVFNKKH
+570 
-584 TKVDRNP
+584 
-591 NKRND
+591 
-596 VVEVD
+596 
-601 YKGKVYCISVQDTEN
+601 
-616 FILRQKGVVYL
+616 
-627 SGNTGNPGNRGSRW
+627 TGNPGNRGSRW

-772 ELYVSKVTADQLG
+772 ELYVSRVTADQLG

-837 SRISGKIEVHK
+837 SRISGKIEIHK

-861 RIFENCPNLIRQLSS
+861 RIFENCPNLIRQLNS

-915 NMPKSTWRPSD
+915 NTPKSTWRPSD

>member
-6 IPHLKTEKYKAIG
+6 IPHLKTDKYKAVG

-35 WFVPHKETIEFLA
+35 WFVPHKPTIDLLA
-48 EAIEHIRSGRSVRTV
+48 EAIDHIRSGRSVRKV
-63 AAWLEDKTKRKLSA
+63 AAWLEDKTQRKLSA

-97 RKKLTPKQRKI
+97 RKNLTPKQRKI

-115 KQTRIKAEQAKR
+115 KQTRIKSEQAKR
-127 RLERARTGSGIQ
+127 RLERARAGSGIQ

-151 QPLERDVAFR
+151 QPLERDIAFR

-200 DKSTSRALLIR
+200 DKPTSRALLIR

-226 LYPKAVPGAKFKTQ
+226 LYPKAVLGAKFKTQ

-283 SPDVWHFLRSSLRSA
+283 SPDVWYFLRSSLRSA

-307 ACVDEGEVL
+307 A
-316 TVDGWKD
+316 
-323 IKDVRF
+323 
-329 GETVYSMDLET
+329 
-340 GELITKPVT
+340 
-349 GSYVYDIDEPL
+349 
-360 VRIFKKGFYASMT
+360 
-373 KDHRIAYRR
+373 
-382 HNVEDK
+382 
-388 IEISRWNEYKG
+388 
-399 KSINLIRASNG
+399 
-410 YNAPG
+410 
-415 FTKPDFWEGSV
+415 
-426 EDYCEFLG
+426 
-434 LFIAEGCT
+434 
-442 TTRNRVIITQSK
+442 
-454 EQNHDFV
+454 
-461 RRVMGSSGLKVYYSC
+461 
-476 GDFTISDTALRE
+476 
-488 HLLPLGKAHQKHFP
+488 
-502 REFLKTATKQQ
+502 
-513 LELAFKAY
+513 
-521 ALGDGHWQSE
+521 
-531 NSVECYTTSEQ
+531 
-542 LRDDLQ
+542 
-548 EIAFKIG
+548 
-555 ARTHTRKRV
+555 
-564 YPDPNQ
+564 
-570 RDSWTVAFVFNKKH
+570 
-584 TKVDRNP
+584 
-591 NKRND
+591 
-596 VVEVD
+596 
-601 YKGKVYCISVQDTEN
+601 
-616 FILRQKGVVYL
+616 
-627 SGNTGNPGNRGSRW
+627 TGNPGNRGSRW

-723 EFSRST
+723 EFNRST

-772 ELYVSKVTADQLG
+772 ELYISKVTADQLG

-837 SRISGKIEVHK
+837 SRISGKIEIHK

-915 NMPKSTWRPSD
+915 NMPKTTWRPSD

>member
-6 IPHLKTEKYKAIG
+6 IPHLKTDKYKAVG

-35 WFVPHKETIEFLA
+35 WFVPHKPTIDLLA
-48 EAIEHIRSGRSVRTV
+48 EAIDHIRSGRSVRTV
-63 AAWLEDKTKRKLSA
+63 SAWLEDKTQRKLSA

-97 RKKLTPKQRKI
+97 RKNLTPKQRKI
-108 EDLKNTE
+108 EDLKNVE

-127 RLERARTGSGIQ
+127 RLERARAGSGIQ

-200 DKSTSRALLIR
+200 DKPTSRALLIR

-240 ENTWHFPGG
+240 ENTWHFPSG

-256 CENLQDVLRYQGQSY
+256 CENLTDVLRYQGQSY

-298 DPSIPLHMR
+298 DPSIPLHFR
-307 ACVDEGEVL
+307 A
-316 TVDGWKD
+316 
-323 IKDVRF
+323 
-329 GETVYSMDLET
+329 
-340 GELITKPVT
+340 
-349 GSYVYDIDEPL
+349 
-360 VRIFKKGFYASMT
+360 
-373 KDHRIAYRR
+373 
-382 HNVEDK
+382 
-388 IEISRWNEYKG
+388 
-399 KSINLIRASNG
+399 
-410 YNAPG
+410 
-415 FTKPDFWEGSV
+415 
-426 EDYCEFLG
+426 
-434 LFIAEGCT
+434 
-442 TTRNRVIITQSK
+442 
-454 EQNHDFV
+454 
-461 RRVMGSSGLKVYYSC
+461 
-476 GDFTISDTALRE
+476 
-488 HLLPLGKAHQKHFP
+488 
-502 REFLKTATKQQ
+502 
-513 LELAFKAY
+513 
-521 ALGDGHWQSE
+521 
-531 NSVECYTTSEQ
+531 
-542 LRDDLQ
+542 
-548 EIAFKIG
+548 
-555 ARTHTRKRV
+555 
-564 YPDPNQ
+564 
-570 RDSWTVAFVFNKKH
+570 
-584 TKVDRNP
+584 
-591 NKRND
+591 
-596 VVEVD
+596 
-601 YKGKVYCISVQDTEN
+601 
-616 FILRQKGVVYL
+616 
-627 SGNTGNPGNRGSRW
+627 TGNPGNRGSRW
-641 VKELFIEPCKPNTRF
+641 VKELFIDPAEPNTRF
-656 SEKVEYELEGRT
+656 TEKVEYELDGRT

-723 EFSRST
+723 EFNRST

-758 WGAVDYDNNIWIYR
+758 WGAVDYDDNLWIYR

-837 SRISGKIEVHK
+837 SRIGGKIEVHK

-915 NMPKSTWRPSD
+915 NTPKSTWRPSD

>member
-6 IPHLKTEKYKAIG
+6 IPHLKTDKYKAVG

-35 WFVPHKETIEFLA
+35 WFVPHKPTIDLLA
-48 EAIEHIRSGRSVRTV
+48 EAIDHIRSGRSVRTV

-84 WTEEELAERRKDR
+84 WTEEELTERRKDR
-97 RKKLTPKQRKI
+97 RKNLTPKQRKI

-127 RLERARTGSGIQ
+127 RLERARFRSGVQ
-139 TGSEPESFSDAG
+139 TGLEPESFDDAG

-200 DKSTSRALLIR
+200 DKPTSRALLIR

-240 ENTWHFPGG
+240 ENTWHFPSG

-256 CENLQDVLRYQGQSY
+256 CENLTDVLRYQGQSY
-271 SWIGVDELPQYD
+271 SWIGVDELPQYE

-298 DPSIPLHMR
+298 DPSIPLHFR
-307 ACVDEGEVL
+307 A
-316 TVDGWKD
+316 
-323 IKDVRF
+323 
-329 GETVYSMDLET
+329 
-340 GELITKPVT
+340 
-349 GSYVYDIDEPL
+349 
-360 VRIFKKGFYASMT
+360 
-373 KDHRIAYRR
+373 
-382 HNVEDK
+382 
-388 IEISRWNEYKG
+388 
-399 KSINLIRASNG
+399 
-410 YNAPG
+410 
-415 FTKPDFWEGSV
+415 
-426 EDYCEFLG
+426 
-434 LFIAEGCT
+434 
-442 TTRNRVIITQSK
+442 
-454 EQNHDFV
+454 
-461 RRVMGSSGLKVYYSC
+461 
-476 GDFTISDTALRE
+476 
-488 HLLPLGKAHQKHFP
+488 
-502 REFLKTATKQQ
+502 
-513 LELAFKAY
+513 
-521 ALGDGHWQSE
+521 
-531 NSVECYTTSEQ
+531 
-542 LRDDLQ
+542 
-548 EIAFKIG
+548 
-555 ARTHTRKRV
+555 
-564 YPDPNQ
+564 
-570 RDSWTVAFVFNKKH
+570 
-584 TKVDRNP
+584 
-591 NKRND
+591 
-596 VVEVD
+596 
-601 YKGKVYCISVQDTEN
+601 
-616 FILRQKGVVYL
+616 
-627 SGNTGNPGNRGSRW
+627 TGNPGNRGSRW
-641 VKELFIEPCKPNTRF
+641 VKELFIDPAEPNTRF
-656 SEKVEYELEGRT
+656 TQKVEYELDGRT

-723 EFSRST
+723 EFNRST

-758 WGAVDYDNNIWIYR
+758 WGAVDYDDNLWIYR

-818 AEMLNAEGCRFRP
+818 AEMMNAEGCRFRP

-915 NMPKSTWRPSD
+915 NTPKSTWRPSD

>member
-6 IPHLKTEKYKAIG
+6 IPHLKTDKYKAVG

-35 WFVPHKETIEFLA
+35 WFVPHKPTIDLLA
-48 EAIEHIRSGRSVRTV
+48 EAIDHIRSGRSVRTV
-63 AAWLEDKTKRKLSA
+63 AAWLEDKTQRKLSA

-84 WTEEELAERRKDR
+84 WTPEELAERRKDR
-97 RKKLTPKQRKI
+97 RKNLTPKQRKI

-115 KQTRIKAEQAKR
+115 KQTRIKSEQAKR
-127 RLERARTGSGIQ
+127 RLERARAGSGIQ
-139 TGSEPESFSDAG
+139 TGLEPESFSDAG

-200 DKSTSRALLIR
+200 DKPTSRALLIR

-240 ENTWHFPGG
+240 ENTWHFPSG

-256 CENLQDVLRYQGQSY
+256 CENLTDVLRYQGQSY

-298 DPSIPLHMR
+298 DPSIPLHFR
-307 ACVDEGEVL
+307 A
-316 TVDGWKD
+316 
-323 IKDVRF
+323 
-329 GETVYSMDLET
+329 
-340 GELITKPVT
+340 
-349 GSYVYDIDEPL
+349 
-360 VRIFKKGFYASMT
+360 
-373 KDHRIAYRR
+373 
-382 HNVEDK
+382 
-388 IEISRWNEYKG
+388 
-399 KSINLIRASNG
+399 
-410 YNAPG
+410 
-415 FTKPDFWEGSV
+415 
-426 EDYCEFLG
+426 
-434 LFIAEGCT
+434 
-442 TTRNRVIITQSK
+442 
-454 EQNHDFV
+454 
-461 RRVMGSSGLKVYYSC
+461 
-476 GDFTISDTALRE
+476 
-488 HLLPLGKAHQKHFP
+488 
-502 REFLKTATKQQ
+502 
-513 LELAFKAY
+513 
-521 ALGDGHWQSE
+521 
-531 NSVECYTTSEQ
+531 
-542 LRDDLQ
+542 
-548 EIAFKIG
+548 
-555 ARTHTRKRV
+555 
-564 YPDPNQ
+564 
-570 RDSWTVAFVFNKKH
+570 
-584 TKVDRNP
+584 
-591 NKRND
+591 
-596 VVEVD
+596 
-601 YKGKVYCISVQDTEN
+601 
-616 FILRQKGVVYL
+616 
-627 SGNTGNPGNRGSRW
+627 TGNPGNRGSRW
-641 VKELFIEPCKPNTRF
+641 VKELFIDPAEPNTRF
-656 SEKVEYELEGRT
+656 TEKVEYELGGRT

-723 EFSRST
+723 EFNRST

-758 WGAVDYDNNIWIYR
+758 WGAVDYDDNLWIYR

-915 NMPKSTWRPSD
+915 NTPKSTWRPSD

>member
-6 IPHLKTEKYKAIG
+6 IPHLKTDKYKAVG

-35 WFVPHKETIEFLA
+35 WFVPHKETIDLLA
-48 EAIEHIRSGRSVRTV
+48 EAIDHIRSGRSVRTV
-63 AAWLEDKTKRKLSA
+63 SAWLEDKTQRKLSA

-84 WTEEELAERRKDR
+84 WTPEELAERRKDR
-97 RKKLTPKQRKI
+97 RKNLTPKQRKI
-108 EDLKNTE
+108 EDLKNVE

-127 RLERARTGSGIQ
+127 RLGRARAGSGIQ

-200 DKSTSRALLIR
+200 DKPTSRALLIR

-240 ENTWHFPGG
+240 ENTWHFPSG

-256 CENLQDVLRYQGQSY
+256 CENLTDVLRYQGQSY

-298 DPSIPLHMR
+298 DPSIPLHFR
-307 ACVDEGEVL
+307 A
-316 TVDGWKD
+316 
-323 IKDVRF
+323 
-329 GETVYSMDLET
+329 
-340 GELITKPVT
+340 
-349 GSYVYDIDEPL
+349 
-360 VRIFKKGFYASMT
+360 
-373 KDHRIAYRR
+373 
-382 HNVEDK
+382 
-388 IEISRWNEYKG
+388 
-399 KSINLIRASNG
+399 
-410 YNAPG
+410 
-415 FTKPDFWEGSV
+415 
-426 EDYCEFLG
+426 
-434 LFIAEGCT
+434 
-442 TTRNRVIITQSK
+442 
-454 EQNHDFV
+454 
-461 RRVMGSSGLKVYYSC
+461 
-476 GDFTISDTALRE
+476 
-488 HLLPLGKAHQKHFP
+488 
-502 REFLKTATKQQ
+502 
-513 LELAFKAY
+513 
-521 ALGDGHWQSE
+521 
-531 NSVECYTTSEQ
+531 
-542 LRDDLQ
+542 
-548 EIAFKIG
+548 
-555 ARTHTRKRV
+555 
-564 YPDPNQ
+564 
-570 RDSWTVAFVFNKKH
+570 
-584 TKVDRNP
+584 
-591 NKRND
+591 
-596 VVEVD
+596 
-601 YKGKVYCISVQDTEN
+601 
-616 FILRQKGVVYL
+616 
-627 SGNTGNPGNRGSRW
+627 TGNPGNRGSRW
-641 VKELFIEPCKPNTRF
+641 VKELFIDPAEPNTRF
-656 SEKVEYELEGRT
+656 TEKVEYELDGRT

-723 EFSRST
+723 EFNRST

-758 WGAVDYDNNIWIYR
+758 WGAVDYDDNLWIYR

-837 SRISGKIEVHK
+837 SRIGGKIEVHK

-915 NMPKSTWRPSD
+915 NMPKTTWRPSD